1 MVELTFAFN
10 VLLQVGLITAQET
23 RSDPCSMSELGFALS
38 SWLLYIY
45 IYIYVSYGT
54 IEEFDCQMLKAPE
67 AKHALSMNLN

>member
-23 RSDPCSMSELGFALS
+23 RSDPCSMIELGFALS
-38 SWLLYIY
+38 SWLLY

>member
-23 RSDPCSMSELGFALS
+23 RSDPCSMIELGFALS

-45 IYIYVSYGT
+45 IVSYGT